1 MKDFLRMPQMPPN
14 VIKFFVGVLVAGA
27 AIYGS
32 FRLYNASGNAN
43 HSSAFTDL
51 ASVETKRS
59 LSNERATE
67 ESRLNKSRGAERPV
81 NSKTTYRPQVARP
94 LKQFTGARDPSGSV
108 DVQTP
113 GWWLYA
119 NSQAEAEWL
128 DYFGYPTPSEEIS
141 LAKMSDQEL
150 AVLVADGDSNA
161 ASHQAAR
168 AVSEFFK
175 QENIEKSRL
184 ANGLQNKLLLEGGPY
199 QAFTIYREYG
209 ELLQA
214 FQDLPASE
222 QTPKRRAILEGYG
235 RTAQLAFDIGSA
247 YDDRTILALNNGLIY
262 GLKANTGFAQD
273 EARSS
278 SSLARTL
285 AGMAARRREMNMPAI
300 VLNPRPLT
308 PRNVAFVPLER
319 Y

>member
-1 MKDFLRMPQMPPN
+1 MKALLRMPQIPPN
-14 VIKFFVGVLVAGA
+14 VIKSFVGALLVGA
-27 AIYGS
+27 VVYS
-32 FRLYNASGNAN
+32 YFRFNNASDNRSASTNLAN
-43 HSSAFTDL
+43 
-51 ASVETKRS
+51 VETKRS
-59 LSNERATE
+59 PLSERVA
-67 ESRLNKSRGAERPV
+67 ESSQLDKTHEVARPA

-94 LKQFTGARDPSGSV
+94 LKQYAGARDVNGLV
-108 DVQTP
+108 DAQTP

-128 DYFGYPTPSEEIS
+128 DYFGYPTPAEELS

-150 AVLVADGDSNA
+150 AELVADGDSNA

-168 AVSEFFK
+168 AVSEFFRR
-175 QENIEKSRL
+175 ENVEKSRI
-184 ANGLQNKLLLEGGPY
+184 ANSLQNKLLLEGGPY

-222 QTPKRRAILEGYG
+222 QTPKRRAILEAYG

-247 YDDRTILALNNGLIY
+247 YDDRTILSLNNGLIY
-262 GLKANTGFAQD
+262 GLKVNTGLVQED
-273 EARSS
+273 SRSS
-278 SSLARTL
+278 LSLARTL

-308 PRNVAFVPLER
+308 PRNVAIVPLER